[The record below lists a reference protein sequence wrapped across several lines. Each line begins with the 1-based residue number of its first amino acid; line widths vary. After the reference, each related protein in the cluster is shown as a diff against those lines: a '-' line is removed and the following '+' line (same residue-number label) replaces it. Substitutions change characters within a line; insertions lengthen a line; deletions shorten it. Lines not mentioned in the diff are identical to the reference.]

1 MNALAD
7 VSVPK
12 ILIKIRELN
21 VPILND
27 IGHRDSCFGEITE
40 VGYDANIRNI
50 NKNKENSGYMMEKSS
65 TCSNNINE
73 MVLLASAIDSFSN
86 NTCNIK
92 HVALSGQVSI
102 VMHHYLGSAR
112 FFTWVTPFCSVV
124 TMLQCLV
131 RDTI

>member
-1 MNALAD
+1 MTY
-7 VSVPK
+7 
-12 ILIKIRELN
+12 
-21 VPILND
+21 

-50 NKNKENSGYMMEKSS
+50 NENKENSGYMMEKSS

-73 MVLLASAIDSFSN
+73 MVSLSNNINEMVSLASAIDSFSN